1 MIVFLVSGLW
11 HGADASFVIW
21 GGLNGLY
28 QVLGEALTPVRDR
41 LCGLLGLHRET
52 LGHRIAQT
60 VLTFLLIDFSWIF
73 FRAADFSQ
81 AVSVIRSIFTAA
93 NLFVLFDGSL
103 YGCGLDRKNF
113 LLMLLCIGLLLL
125 ADLCKRRGI
134 VLRQVVT
141 RQDWWC
147 RYVLIAG
154 AILALLVFGK
164 WGPGFNQASF
174 IYFQF

>member
-1 MIVFLVSGLW
+1 MTVARRRAPQSSLFRGRSEDTPTGHYDWGL
-11 HGADASFVIW
+11 I
-21 GGLNGLY
+21 
-28 QVLGEALTPVRDR
+28 AL
-41 LCGLLGLHRET
+41 
-52 LGHRIAQT
+52 
-60 VLTFLLIDFSWIF
+60 F
-73 FRAADFSQ
+73 
-81 AVSVIRSIFTAA
+81 
-93 NLFVLFDGSL
+93 
-103 YGCGLDRKNF
+103 
-113 LLMLLCIGLLLL
+113 LMLLCIGLLLL

-134 VLRQVVT
+134 VLRQVVL

>member
-1 MIVFLVSGLW
+1 M
-11 HGADASFVIW
+11 
-21 GGLNGLY
+21 
-28 QVLGEALTPVRDR
+28 
-41 LCGLLGLHRET
+41 
-52 LGHRIAQT
+52 
-60 VLTFLLIDFSWIF
+60 
-73 FRAADFSQ
+73 
-81 AVSVIRSIFTAA
+81 IRSIFTAA